1 MPRILRRARPRR
13 AVMTER
19 PMTAGVLSDD
29 FEEVATGA
37 LVIVIVGATDALAGP
52 DVAGV
57 DEVDESVMP
66 DGTAVAL

>member
-1 MPRILRRARPRR
+1 MLRRARPRR

-37 LVIVIVGATDALAGP
+37 LVIVTVGATDAL
-52 DVAGV
+52 AGV